1 MTAVAV
7 VAALFVVF
15 LFYYN
20 VNPESGLMPRCTFK
34 LMTGYDCPGCGFQ
47 RALHALLHGRAAE
60 AWGYNPFVFFAVP
73 GALFYIVV
81 ESGRRH
87 WPKLHRRATSPA
99 VGNSFSCGLLV
110 DCEECVLIP
119 GVFFQTAEAGA
130 HTAQGMPERI
140 CDRKPGNG

>member
-87 WPKLHRRATSPA
+87 WPKLHRRATSPGA
-99 VGNSFSCGLLV
+99 LWGILLV
-110 DCEECVLIP
+110 VVCWWIVRNVI
-119 GVFFQTAEAGA
+119 
-130 HTAQGMPERI
+130 
-140 CDRKPGNG
+140 

>member
-34 LMTGYDCPGCGFQ
+34 LMTGYDCPG
-47 RALHALLHGRAAE
+47 
-60 AWGYNPFVFFAVP
+60 YNPFVFFAVP

-87 WPKLHRRATSPA
+87 WPKLHRRATSPRA
-99 VGNSFSCGLLV
+99 LWGILLV
-110 DCEECVLIP
+110 VVCWWIVRNVI
-119 GVFFQTAEAGA
+119 
-130 HTAQGMPERI
+130 
-140 CDRKPGNG
+140 